1 MNLWNERPV
10 LFGEFL
16 TQHRDL
22 ILYDTF
28 HRIMTFLLHPP
39 RCSCKNRCQCDSI
52 RERVLLSLNLDFYN
66 KLQKNNDTPETLFAA
81 RFLLKIPE
89 ESYFAKHYTNAYPS
103 WLIGEGFSQKSV
115 PFKIVDHLMW
125 TLLRLS
131 RTHELSVFH
140 TAKTSMQ
147 EAIEW
152 IFGKTPVNTP
162 ANTKAK
168 KETDSKFGGQDAY
181 KKGFRYYKEISHF
194 ITALEFIKR
203 ENAERGSLLFSWD
216 QPDRIDRFLSLSHWF
231 RQRFLLLYTPNATKK
246 EVFLEEEI
254 LPLPAWVSSENIDVS
269 IEPFEK
275 KLEEIN
281 APYVELINS
290 ATA

>member
-28 HRIMTFLLHPP
+28 HRIMTLLLYPP
-39 RCSCKNRCQCDSI
+39 HCPCKDRCQCDSI
-52 RERVLLSLNLDFYN
+52 RERILLSLNLDFYN
-66 KLQKNNDTPETLFAA
+66 KLQENNNTLETLLAA

-103 WLIGEGFSQKSV
+103 WLIRESCSQKDV

-131 RTHELSVFH
+131 KTHELSVFH
-140 TAKTSMQ
+140 TAKTSIQ

-152 IFGKTPVNTP
+152 IFGKTPVK
-162 ANTKAK
+162 TKPGRK
-168 KETDSKFGGQDAY
+168 KSSELGGQDAY
-181 KKGFRYYKEISHF
+181 KKGFRCYKEVSHF

-203 ENAERGSLLFSWD
+203 ENAERGALLFSWD
-216 QPDRIDRFLSLSHWF
+216 QSDRIDRFLSLSHWF
-231 RQRFLLLYTPNATKK
+231 RQKFLLLYTPNATKK

-254 LPLPAWVSSENIDVS
+254 LPLPAWVTSENIDIS
-269 IEPFEK
+269 IEPFGK

>member
-22 ILYDTF
+22 VLYDTF
-28 HRIMTFLLHPP
+28 HRIMTFLLYPF
-39 RCSCKNRCQCDSI
+39 RCSCKDLCRCDSV
-52 RERVLLSLNLDFYN
+52 REKILLSLNLDFYH
-66 KLQKNNDTPETLFAA
+66 KLQEKNDTPETLFAA

-103 WLIGEGFSQKSV
+103 WLIREGFSQKDI

-152 IFGKTPVNTP
+152 IFGTTPVK
-162 ANTKAK
+162 TKTGGK
-168 KETDSKFGGQDAY
+168 KSSKLGGQDAY
-181 KKGFRYYKEISHF
+181 KKGFKYHKEVSHF
-194 ITALEFIKR
+194 ITALEFVKR
-203 ENAERGSLLFSWD
+203 ENAGKESLLFSWNEAD
-216 QPDRIDRFLSLSHWF
+216 QIERFLSLSHWF
-231 RQRFLLLYTPNATKK
+231 RQKFLLLYTPNATKK

-254 LPLPAWVSSENIDVS
+254 LPLPAWVTSENINVS

-290 ATA
+290 ATT